1 MYTNEKRKYRGC
13 KKTKKYGIIDKNV
26 VKKGENMADAVFSV
40 RIDEE
45 LKNRFLELAQQNG
58 INNKDLMQMM
68 LTQFEL
74 GQIGTGADQFAQDI
88 DELQRLTKRMA
99 DIYLNMVERVQL
111 RELETKNKEN
121 QQLYEQ
127 AEEISRLKE
136 QLSHLEDKERQIQQ
150 LKDQVKGL
158 KQEVGVEKE
167 ERRHLK
173 DLNELLREK
182 NSELEKKFVE
192 VEVKIETANAAL
204 EELTKLRAL
213 IDDKED
219 EVRRLNSFIRVIEDE
234 KEGQKNNFSEKMNQN
249 QVAMKQELELLKRKQ
264 TLELQELRL
273 GLQQEYSEKMERL
286 KEGYE
291 AKVMRFVEENE
302 GLRKQLNQQLSKGEK
317 TVGE

>member
-1 MYTNEKRKYRGC
+1 MYSNEKRKYRGC